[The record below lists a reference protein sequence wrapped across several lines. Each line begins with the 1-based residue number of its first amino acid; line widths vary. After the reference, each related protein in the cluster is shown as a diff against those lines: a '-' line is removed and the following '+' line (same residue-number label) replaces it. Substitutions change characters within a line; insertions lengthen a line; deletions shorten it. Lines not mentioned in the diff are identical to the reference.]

1 MKTSSSIRLT
11 LFCLLLVVVLIFGL
25 VVGRQVFLVGNQE
38 PIPAPDLRD
47 LNTYVYDQ
55 PRPLAEFTLTNE
67 NGETVTR
74 ESLKGRWTFAF
85 VGYTNCPDVC
95 PAAMANL
102 RQTENQLSDELPQPQ
117 YLLVSADP
125 EHDTPAKLK
134 AYTDFFGENFH
145 GLTGDL
151 ETLRALA
158 KSLSAVFVHREV
170 DGDLLVDH
178 SGHFALLNPDG
189 ELAAV
194 MQPPHNPHNLAE
206 AFKQIYQWAKANRD
220 RVSS

>member
-1 MKTSSSIRLT
+1 MNSSIRLT
-11 LFCLLLVVVLIFGL
+11 LFLLLLLVILIFGL
-25 VVGRQVFLVGNQE
+25 VIGRQVYLVGDQQPE
-38 PIPAPDLRD
+38 PAPELVE

-55 PRPLAEFTLTNE
+55 PRELVEFTLTNE
-67 NGETVTR
+67 KGETVTR

-85 VGYTNCPDVC
+85 VGYTNCPDIC

-102 RQTENQLSDELPQPQ
+102 RRTEQLLSSELPQPD

-125 EHDTPAKLK
+125 EHDTPEKLK
-134 AYTDFFGENFH
+134 AYTDFFGDDFH

-158 KSLSAVFVHREV
+158 KSLNAVFVHRQV
-170 DGDLLVDH
+170 DGELLVDH

-189 ELAAV
+189 RLAAV
-194 MQPPHNPHNLAE
+194 IQPPHDPEALAE
-206 AFKQIYQWAKANRD
+206 AFERIYEWARDNRLKA
-220 RVSS
+220 SS

>member
-1 MKTSSSIRLT
+1 MNRSVQITVSVL
-11 LFCLLLVVVLIFGL
+11 LFVVVLIFGL
-25 VVGRQVFLVGNQE
+25 VIGLQVFTVGSGE
-38 PIPAPDLRD
+38 PTPAPDLTEM
-47 LNTYVYDQ
+47 NTYVYDQ

-74 ESLKGRWTFAF
+74 QSLRGKWTFAF

-102 RQTENQLSDELPQPQ
+102 RRMNTMLSKALPQPD

-125 EHDTPAKLK
+125 EHDTPEQLK
-134 AYTDFFGENFH
+134 SYTAFFGENFH

-158 KSLSAVFVHREV
+158 RSLSAVFVQREV
-170 DGDLLVDH
+170 DGELLVDH
-178 SGHFALLNPDG
+178 SAHFALVNPDG
-189 ELAAV
+189 DLVALI
-194 MQPPHNPHNLAE
+194 QPPHNPEHLAE
-206 AFKQIYQWAKANRD
+206 AFERIYQWAKENQERT
-220 RVSS
+220 RS